1 MNSIVGEAL
10 QMSSAMIAR
19 TDVRTKI
26 VFDPAKP
33 MVSVNPAQLLQVM
46 LNLVQNAIDSM
57 REVADRSRIL
67 GIRTATSAGSVVE
80 VGDTGVGLPAGD
92 NTRLFDPLYT
102 TKKGGMGLG
111 LAICRRVVLMHG
123 GTIDARSN
131 PDFGAIFVVNL
142 PRTGSD

>member
-1 MNSIVGEAL
+1 
-10 QMSSAMIAR
+10 
-19 TDVRTKI
+19 
-26 VFDPAKP
+26 

-57 REVADRSRIL
+57 RDVADRARIL
-67 GIRTATSAGSVVE
+67 GIRTATDAGSVIVE
-80 VGDTGVGLPAGD
+80 VGDTGVGLPAG
-92 NTRLFDPLYT
+92 NTARLFDPLYT

-131 PDFGAIFVVNL
+131 LDFGALFVVSL